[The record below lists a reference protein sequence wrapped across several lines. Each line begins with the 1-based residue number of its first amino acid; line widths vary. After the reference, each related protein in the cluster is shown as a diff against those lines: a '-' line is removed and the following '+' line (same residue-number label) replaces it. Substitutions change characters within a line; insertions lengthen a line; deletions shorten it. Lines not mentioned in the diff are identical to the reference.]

1 MCTKISIAYKVDIP
15 GRQKPVFL
23 PSIILSTDLFITS
36 KNRLS
41 LAFATQKCQRA
52 FYLLMRLRY
61 YIIKWNMSGFVLL
74 LRPWQYL
81 VCICRDLE
89 HCWDSVHQNI
99 MIDSDHCWDSV
110 HQNIRIDLEHC
121 WDSVHQ
127 YIMNRF
133 RALLG
138 QCASV
143 YHE

>member
-61 YIIKWNMSGFVLL
+61 YIIKWNMSGFCASAPSVAVLGLYMQRFRAL
-74 LRPWQYL
+74 LGQCASEYHDRFRSLLGQCASEYQ
-81 VCICRDLE
+81 D
-89 HCWDSVHQNI
+89 
-99 MIDSDHCWDSV
+99 
-110 HQNIRIDLEHC
+110 
-121 WDSVHQ
+121 
-127 YIMNRF
+127 RF

-143 YHE
+143 YNE